1 MFKKSVL
8 ALITI
13 VLLTSC
19 DNDDN
24 VAKEEVTVESNLLQ
38 IKFDNRVGTEDLELE
53 KNYVINGKNY
63 KFKNFRYWVS
73 NIRLQREDDSWFSV
87 SNSYYLIEETR
98 AISIQE
104 GQYNYAARKRED
116 VNLNT
121 IPQGRYKAIEFG
133 IGVDPEKNDNLSITA
148 GELSIMTGM
157 TNIAWMWHT
166 SYLFSSLNGMIENNT
181 SKVLKLETGLND
193 NYRTVTINLPSTIA
207 VALGKNATI
216 SLKGDLVTLLN
227 SFNNWD
233 KPSVGALQPNEMQ
246 AISNNFATNFFTIK

>member
-13 VLLTSC
+13 TLFASC

-24 VAKEEVTVESNLLQ
+24 VTKEEVTAESNLLQ

-73 NIRLQREDDSWFSV
+73 NIRLQKEDNSWFSV
-87 SNSYYLIEETR
+87 PNSYFLIEETGNI
-98 AISIQE
+98 AIQE
-104 GQYNYAARKRED
+104 GQYNYTARKREN
-116 VNLNT
+116 VNLNS
-121 IPQGRYKAIEFG
+121 IPQGNYKAIEFG
-133 IGVDPEKNDNLSITA
+133 IGVDPEKNDNLSVTA

-166 SYLFSSLNGMIENNT
+166 SYLFSSLNGMVENNT

-193 NYRTVTINLPSTIA
+193 NYRTVKINLPSTVAIA
-207 VALGKNATI
+207 FGKNATI
-216 SLKGDLVTLLN
+216 SLKGDLLTLLN
-227 SFNNWD
+227 SFDNWE
-233 KPSVGALQPNEMQ
+233 KPSVGALQTKEMQ
-246 AISNNFATNFFTIK
+246 IISDNFKNNFFTIK